1 MRYTA
6 DNMHTLRML
15 AKIGYNR
22 VADARQYIIL
32 NRIKTEKELTIH
44 VLSDYIKFLEEDTQ

>member
-6 DNMHTLRML
+6 DNMNTLRML
-15 AKIGYNR
+15 DKIGYNR
-22 VADARQYIIL
+22 VADARKYIIL